1 MVLLESFNTQDV
13 QQTRRL
19 NDILSWDL
27 LNAKHVGYFFAV
39 HEGKHFIRCSSIKT
53 TTGC

>member
-27 LNAKHVGYFFAV
+27 LNAKHVGYFSLYMK
-39 HEGKHFIRCSSIKT
+39 ENIS
-53 TTGC
+53 